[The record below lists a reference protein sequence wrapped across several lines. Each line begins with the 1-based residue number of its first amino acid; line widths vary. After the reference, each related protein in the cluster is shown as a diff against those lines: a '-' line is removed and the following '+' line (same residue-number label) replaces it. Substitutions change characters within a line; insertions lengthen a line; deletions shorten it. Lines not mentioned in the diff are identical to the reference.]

1 MRLPYEFSLS
11 HHQLL
16 FNAFIFFCMANMEI
30 LFTKSK
36 QNDNFT
42 SIAQHPN

>member
-16 FNAFIFFCMANMEI
+16 FNALISIYMANMEI
-30 LFTKSK
+30 LFPKSK
-36 QNDNFT
+36 QRFVELL
-42 SIAQHPN
+42 IY